1 MPAFLKIARQPALLT
16 IGTAESISGIG
27 DWITLMAVY
36 ANLVFRGGGGV
47 AQSSGILL
55 AGLLPMLL
63 ASPGAGWLCD
73 RFNRKHLM
81 IASLLASGLVV
92 SGLIFT
98 TRLELVYLLLALQAV
113 SVSLFGPA
121 RLAATPSLVAPDD
134 LPSAN
139 AFLQQLSSI
148 IKISAPV
155 LAGLVLTVLTPNQ
168 AIILDVFSFGLAA
181 LVLTRLPDLPPAT
194 REKSGSSL
202 PVAVRTPAWRYL
214 LNSAGLRLLFSTVF
228 VSILIIIA
236 FDVLAALFV
245 RDYVERGEQFFGL
258 SIGLVGIGTLVSSLY
273 LMARS
278 KKSSPWVDISLGI
291 FLLTVIPLAICI
303 GVFAGSPLLS
313 SILMLVSCFI
323 GGVGNG
329 FLHIQVN
336 SLLQTLSPRELLGR
350 VSGLHQS
357 TAVAGQL
364 IGIVLTPIL
373 VPEVIS
379 LGGYFAVAGVVML
392 ILATVVLLRSHS
404 LSETGPAL
412 IPFKPVDPGA

>member
-1 MPAFLKIARQPALLT
+1 MPAFLRIAKQPALLT
-16 IGTAESISGIG
+16 IGIAESISGIG
-27 DWITLMAVY
+27 DWITMMAVY

-113 SVSLFGPA
+113 SVALFGPA
-121 RLAATPSLVAPDD
+121 RLAATPLLVSPDD
-134 LPSAN
+134 LPTAN

-155 LAGLVLTVLTPNQ
+155 MAGLVLTILTPNQ
-168 AIILDVFSFGLAA
+168 AIILDVITFGLAA
-181 LVLTRLPDLPPAT
+181 LILTRFPALPPAVRDK
-194 REKSGSSL
+194 RETSSQG
-202 PVAVRTPAWRYL
+202 ADRSPAWKYVL
-214 LNSAGLRLLFSTVF
+214 HSAGLRLLFSTVF
-228 VSILIIIA
+228 ISIVVIIA
-236 FDVLAALFV
+236 FDVLASVFI
-245 RDYVERGEQFFGL
+245 RDYLGRGEQFFGL
-258 SIGLVGIGTLVSSLY
+258 SIGLVGVGTLLSSLY
-273 LMARS
+273 IMTRS

-291 FLLTVIPLAICI
+291 FLLAVIPIAICY
-303 GVFAGSPLLS
+303 GVFAGNPQLN
-313 SILMLVSCFI
+313 SILMITCCFI

-329 FLHIQVN
+329 FLHIQITT
-336 SLLQTLSPRELLGR
+336 LLQTLSPRHLLGR
-350 VSGLHQS
+350 ISGFHQS
-357 TAVAGQL
+357 TAVSGQL

-373 VPEVIS
+373 VPVIIS
-379 LGGYFAVAGVVML
+379 LGGYFAVAGGVML
-392 ILATVVLLRSHS
+392 ILATVVLLRSRS
-404 LSETGPAL
+404 LAKTDPAL
-412 IPFKPVDPGA
+412 IPVKSINQGS

>member
-168 AIILDVFSFGLAA
+168 AIILDVFSF
-181 LVLTRLPDLPPAT
+181 
-194 REKSGSSL
+194 
-202 PVAVRTPAWRYL
+202 
-214 LNSAGLRLLFSTVF
+214 
-228 VSILIIIA
+228 
-236 FDVLAALFV
+236 
-245 RDYVERGEQFFGL
+245 
-258 SIGLVGIGTLVSSLY
+258 
-273 LMARS
+273 
-278 KKSSPWVDISLGI
+278 
-291 FLLTVIPLAICI
+291 
-303 GVFAGSPLLS
+303 
-313 SILMLVSCFI
+313 
-323 GGVGNG
+323 
-329 FLHIQVN
+329 
-336 SLLQTLSPRELLGR
+336 
-350 VSGLHQS
+350 
-357 TAVAGQL
+357 
-364 IGIVLTPIL
+364 
-373 VPEVIS
+373 
-379 LGGYFAVAGVVML
+379 
-392 ILATVVLLRSHS
+392 
-404 LSETGPAL
+404 
-412 IPFKPVDPGA
+412 